1 MTDRKL
7 AMNPGEMLLES
18 VRANRMEGPRA
29 VGGRL
34 HLTDQRLAFLRH
46 AFDAATGG
54 SGWEIPLRAVSL
66 VDIAPRGSDRSY
78 AALRRRLR
86 ITTADGAEVFVVNHV
101 GEVASRIE
109 KAWQANCQAHP

>member
-1 MTDRKL
+1 VTDHKL
-7 AMNPGEMLLES
+7 AMNSGEMLVES
-18 VRANRMEGPRA
+18 IRANRMEGLRA

-34 HLTDQRLAFLRH
+34 YLTDQRLVFRPH

-54 SGWEIPLRAVSL
+54 SAWESPLRAVAL
-66 VDIAPRGSDRSY
+66 ADIAPRGSDRSF

-101 GEVASRIE
+101 SEVATRIE
-109 KAWQANCQAHP
+109 KARQA